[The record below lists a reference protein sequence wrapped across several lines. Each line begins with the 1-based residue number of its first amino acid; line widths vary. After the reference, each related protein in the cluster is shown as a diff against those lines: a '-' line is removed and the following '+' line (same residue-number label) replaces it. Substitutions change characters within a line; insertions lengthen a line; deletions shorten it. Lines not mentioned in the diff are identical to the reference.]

1 MAILFCHR
9 PNFTFEALRTSH
21 PEWDALPIALHDDDD
36 IVRACSPEAAASGV
50 HPEQRARI
58 ARARCPDVR
67 LLPLDAARLATAH
80 DAFTA
85 VLRTT
90 GLPIEITGP
99 GQGYCDLRS
108 ISRSPR
114 DAEPICAD
122 LGRQLRRA
130 LGEALTPALGCNH
143 GKFTARAAAHVAR
156 PGRMR
161 IVDQPDEAAFLA
173 PLPTSLLPL
182 PDGALRQLRWLG
194 IATLAD
200 FARLPTSSVVQ
211 RWGDAG
217 RIAQQLAR
225 GRDPRPVQAPAAALP
240 APVRIDFDAPCEDA
254 AHAGAATKRGM
265 APCLASLAAALLG
278 CRTMRIRLEFLDH
291 DVRTHDVA
299 FVTPITAAAT
309 VHAAMMR
316 TLRAAAWPAPLVA
329 IDIAVVDV
337 AELPAGQLTLF
348 EDDGATAAADEDVAS
363 DELTRQLTARHRA
376 MFFRAPPHE
385 PTHPVHER
393 RFGGPTM
400 EHTIDVRVDESGRP
414 TQFQW
419 RGRTHAI
426 EHIEEMRRI
435 DIDWWSDAG
444 EASFR
449 YVRLITRSGMLCEL
463 RCDLHTQEWA
473 LVHVY
478 D

>member
-1 MAILFCHR
+1 
-9 PNFTFEALRTSH
+9 
-21 PEWDALPIALHDDDD
+21 
-36 IVRACSPEAAASGV
+36 
-50 HPEQRARI
+50 
-58 ARARCPDVR
+58 
-67 LLPLDAARLATAH
+67 
-80 DAFTA
+80 
-85 VLRTT
+85 
-90 GLPIEITGP
+90 
-99 GQGYCDLRS
+99 
-108 ISRSPR
+108 
-114 DAEPICAD
+114 
-122 LGRQLRRA
+122 
-130 LGEALTPALGCNH
+130 
-143 GKFTARAAAHVAR
+143 
-156 PGRMR
+156 
-161 IVDQPDEAAFLA
+161 
-173 PLPTSLLPL
+173 
-182 PDGALRQLRWLG
+182 
-194 IATLAD
+194 
-200 FARLPTSSVVQ
+200 
-211 RWGDAG
+211 
-217 RIAQQLAR
+217 
-225 GRDPRPVQAPAAALP
+225 
-240 APVRIDFDAPCEDA
+240 
-254 AHAGAATKRGM
+254 
-265 APCLASLAAALLG
+265 
-278 CRTMRIRLEFLDH
+278 
-291 DVRTHDVA
+291 
-299 FVTPITAAAT
+299 
-309 VHAAMMR
+309 MMR